1 MFHAR
6 SVVCIGIAVTAVSS
20 ADANDGAYFMSGNQL
35 VPIVETDISVVRER
49 LALVRNGDQLDV
61 SVTYEFE
68 NPSLARILT
77 VGFEA
82 APPDGDVDPE
92 PVEGRHP
99 YMRAFTVEMNG
110 VTMPYEVAIVPTEEY
125 FADGA
130 FRPADPE
137 TLGWEPHLYVYHFQA
152 PFVEGRNTIAHS
164 YSFDLSG
171 SVMNAWSFDYV
182 LTAANRWAG
191 GRIGDFEL
199 ILDMGSMVE
208 VEVMKSFFANADEW
222 QIEGIG
228 AAYDRPGY
236 YDIWS
241 EQPDGL
247 MFALREG
254 HLAFRAADFRPAGEL
269 YLRSPRAMMA
279 PSRKSLF
286 TPAFDAARDP
296 LPFALLWVIPTEAID
311 DFSARVLRNYLVA
324 RRGYV
329 FRDTA
334 LATYFEQQ
342 PWYLPDPDYV
352 PELTALGPEEQAWFT
367 RLPRPAT
374 DP

>member
-1 MFHAR
+1 MFRAR
-6 SVVCIGIAVTAVSS
+6 FVVCIGIALTAASS
-20 ADANDGAYFMSGNQL
+20 ACANDGAYFMSGNQL

-49 LALVRNGDQLDV
+49 LVLIRNNDQLDV
-61 SVTYEFE
+61 TVAYEFK
-68 NPSLARILT
+68 NPGPARTLT

-110 VTMPYEVAIVPTEEY
+110 VALPYEVTIVPTEDY
-125 FADGA
+125 FADGV
-130 FRPADPE
+130 FRPVDPE
-137 TLGWEPHLYVYHFQA
+137 NSEWDPHLYVYHFEA
-152 PFVEGRNTIAHS
+152 PFQLGTNTVTHS

-171 SVMNAWSFDYV
+171 SVVNAWSFDYV

-199 ILDMGSMVE
+199 IVDMGPMVE
-208 VEVMKSFFANADEW
+208 VEVMKSFFADAGEW

-247 MFALREG
+247 MFAMREG
-254 HLAFRAADFRPAGEL
+254 YLAFRTTDFRPTGEL
-269 YLRSPRAMMA
+269 YLRHPSVMMA
-279 PSRKSLF
+279 PSGTSLF

-296 LPFALLWVIPTEAID
+296 LPFALLWVIPTEAVD
-311 DFSARVLRNYLVA
+311 DFSARVLRNYPFA

-329 FRDTA
+329 FRDAA
-334 LATYFEQQ
+334 LSAYFEQQ
-342 PWYLPDPDYV
+342 PWYLPDPEYV
-352 PELTALGPEEQAWFT
+352 PELTALGPEEQAWFR
-367 RLPRPAT
+367 RLTT
-374 DP
+374 DR